1 MSKKNNNTAEVQ
13 ESVAKNTPKKKMT
26 KKEKRAI
33 AEQRTKEL
41 NQKKTRNYGIGFV
54 FSLVAVAISF
64 LYKPEVGTAL
74 WSYTQMGCYAI
85 MGVAGFFLKN
95 GAKYEE
101 NVKRAKT
108 MDMIGLIFIVMCLGM
123 IMAEAV
129 ALFMA

>member
-1 MSKKNNNTAEVQ
+1 MKIPFLDLLKFKEAENQLKYV
-13 ESVAKNTPKKKMT
+13 TPYSFIMT
-26 KKEKRAI
+26 
-33 AEQRTKEL
+33 
-41 NQKKTRNYGIGFV
+41 
-54 FSLVAVAISF
+54 
-64 LYKPEVGTAL
+64 P
-74 WSYTQMGCYAI
+74 
-85 MGVAGFFLKN
+85 GVCFLKN